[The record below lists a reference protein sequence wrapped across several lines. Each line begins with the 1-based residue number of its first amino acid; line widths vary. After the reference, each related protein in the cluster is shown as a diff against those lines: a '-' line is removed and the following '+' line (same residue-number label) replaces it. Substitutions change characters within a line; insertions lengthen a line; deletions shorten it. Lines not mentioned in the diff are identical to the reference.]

1 MEALTLEDIHTVS
14 DVCVLDLDDLKG
26 ILKLGPAKKISLAI
40 GALAAEG
47 QPPLLISCPSSRASS
62 PPLPLPPPSP
72 RPPPSPCQHSPHRG
86 LLPPSRQPTHS
97 SRSRPRRQPPS
108 PPPHSGTPRS
118 WAWPSQLSARAS
130 AGRAPLWR
138 STRCR
143 RRRPWPSPRAGGRSG
158 RGRRP
163 VVLPPAR
170 SAVYRLPRSGISRT
184 TRRRALSRP
193 RCPPPA
199 IARIAAAAAEYSA
212 LIPLL
217 QRQVLCVDTTASTPS
232 TLR

>member
-108 PPPHSGTPRS
+108 PPPPLRDPSIVGLAQPAERPRVSWTGPTVAEYQVSAEEALAKSACWREIRSREEASRAAARAERGLPAAEEWDLEDDEEEGPQSAAVPPPPRS
-118 WAWPSQLSARAS
+118 PGS
-130 AGRAPLWR
+130 
-138 STRCR
+138 
-143 RRRPWPSPRAGGRSG
+143 
-158 RGRRP
+158 
-163 VVLPPAR
+163 
-170 SAVYRLPRSGISRT
+170 
-184 TRRRALSRP
+184 
-193 RCPPPA
+193 PPPQPC
-199 IARIAAAAAEYSA
+199 S
-212 LIPLL
+212 
-217 QRQVLCVDTTASTPS
+217 
-232 TLR
+232 